1 MSHRHGLIT
10 ALVSAL
16 LVAICLPLLAQE
28 TADICIANGIVARI
42 RDKGPHDSVHD
53 RMAAIDKAIVDVIS
67 NQDSEHPQVSLKQ
80 KDGIWTVYCWDAP
93 VIRVYKAE
101 AEANNLTEKQLG
113 MIWVKNFRDRLPLA
127 TPVSKMDDPFGGAKP
142 KPVEKPAETIA
153 TVSSTTP
160 PAGETQPTVTAD
172 TGPIPQSAALLLI
185 IDALRISRAL
195 TEDEWIDKREQIARN
210 LLDNMT
216 RFLSGKPMQAA
227 TQPVKPEPA
236 APVTPPTTVI
246 GEETKPEPSTGAPT
260 TPAETK
266 PTPETT
272 PATTTTTTTT
282 VTPAPPATGE
292 HAGDPNY
299 ARVPQKERSGRKFD
313 ALQEPYQKL
322 RADDPEAGKAVAKLL
337 KTSRKSFAA
346 GDFDASEA
354 AVDEALTAM
363 GLDPST
369 IK

>member
-28 TADICIANGIVARI
+28 TADICIANGVVARI
-42 RDKGPHDSVHD
+42 RDRGPYESVAK

-80 KDGIWTVYCWDAP
+80 KDDIWTVYCWDAP

-113 MIWVKNFRDRLPLA
+113 MIWVKNFRERLPLA
-127 TPVSKMDDPFGGAKP
+127 TPVSKMDDPFGGAKL
-142 KPVEKPAETIA
+142 KPAEKPAEKPIEMAATASA
-153 TVSSTTP
+153 TV
-160 PAGETQPTVTAD
+160 PTMTAD
-172 TGPIPQSAALLLI
+172 SGPIPQSAALLLI

-216 RFLSGKPMQAA
+216 RFLSGQPLQAA
-227 TQPVKPEPA
+227 TEPVKPEPA
-236 APVTPPTTVI
+236 VPVSPPTTVI

-260 TPAETK
+260 ASTETK
-266 PTPETT
+266 PEPETT
-272 PATTTTTTTT
+272 AATTTTTGS
-282 VTPAPPATGE
+282 ATE
-292 HAGDPNY
+292 EYTGDPSY
-299 ARVPQKERSGRKFD
+299 ARVPQKERIGRKFD
-313 ALQEPYQKL
+313 ALKEPYQKL
-322 RADDPEAGKAVAKLL
+322 RADDPDAAKAVGKLL
-337 KTSRKSFAA
+337 KASRQSFAT
-346 GDFDASEA
+346 GDFDASEQS
-354 AVDEALTAM
+354 VDEALTALGM
-363 GLDPST
+363 DPST

>member
-10 ALVSAL
+10 ALGSAL

-42 RDKGPHDSVHD
+42 RDKGPYDTVQD
-53 RMAAIDKAIVDVIS
+53 RMAAIDKAIVDIIS

-80 KDGIWTVYCWDAP
+80 KDGIWTVYCWDVP

-113 MIWVKNFRDRLPLA
+113 MLWVKNFRERLPLA

-142 KPVEKPAETIA
+142 KPAEKPVEKPAETTPSVSSA
-153 TVSSTTP
+153 PTVS
-160 PAGETQPTVTAD
+160 ETQPTVTAA

-195 TEDEWIDKREQIARN
+195 TEDEWIDNREQIARN
-210 LLDNMT
+210 LLDNMS

-227 TQPVKPEPA
+227 TQPVKPEPV

-260 TPAETK
+260 TVVETK

-272 PATTTTTTTT
+272 TVTTTTPSVAEEYT
-282 VTPAPPATGE
+282 
-292 HAGDPNY
+292 GDPNY
-299 ARVPQKERSGRKFD
+299 ARVPQKERIGRKFE
-313 ALQEPYQKL
+313 AVQEPYQKL
-322 RADDPEAGKAVAKLL
+322 RADDLEAAKAVGKLL
-337 KTSRKSFAA
+337 KASRNSFAT
-346 GDFDASEA
+346 GDFDASEQ
-354 AVDEALTAM
+354 AVDEALTAL
-363 GLDPST
+363 GIDPST